1 MDEKKQLEE
10 CPSKEGSSDVKVTEG
25 NICWVHGGR
34 RRARTKNLRDVACT
48 KLTRPFAAA
57 DNAKL
62 KEEDV
67 TEAYFFA
74 KLNKVGALKGILDEG
89 GLDDYQ
95 KEAIEEVMRQ
105 KKQVTDQIKKLIPV
119 VPPVDTKTLERM
131 LDVEAQ
137 LEEDLERIESLLL
150 DATRRR

>member
-1 MDEKKQLEE
+1 
-10 CPSKEGSSDVKVTEG
+10 
-25 NICWVHGGR
+25 
-34 RRARTKNLRDVACT
+34 
-48 KLTRPFAAA
+48 LTRPFAAA